1 MGTVDP
7 GMLVISGRVN
17 AGISLEHAEEEVNLI
32 LQQVMQEGITEEEL
46 QKVKN
51 QALST
56 LAFGEVEVMNRAM
69 NLAFAKLSGDAN
81 LVNEEKEIVEEITKQ
96 HIDRVAKEIL
106 VESNSSVLYYR
117 SETTQQ
123 PIDSDNK

>member
-1 MGTVDP
+1 
-7 GMLVISGRVN
+7 
-17 AGISLEHAEEEVNLI
+17 
-32 LQQVMQEGITEEEL
+32 
-46 QKVKN
+46 
-51 QALST
+51 
-56 LAFGEVEVMNRAM
+56 MNRAM

-81 LVNEEKEIVEEITKQ
+81 LVNEEKEIVEGITKQ

-123 PIDSDNK
+123 PIESDNK